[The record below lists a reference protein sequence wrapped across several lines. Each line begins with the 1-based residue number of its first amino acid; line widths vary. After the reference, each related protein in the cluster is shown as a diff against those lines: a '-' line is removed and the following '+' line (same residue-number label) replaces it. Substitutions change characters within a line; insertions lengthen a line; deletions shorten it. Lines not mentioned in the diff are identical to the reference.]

1 MEQLLQTVAGSS
13 CCTHLRSDP
22 RWGGVRWRGAARQGG
37 ARQGATENCGGAG
50 GARQGATGRR
60 KGAAWLSWLLGCL
73 VIYTNAPPPSEATA
87 APPVS
92 GRGNGGARL
101 RGDGAV
107 KIGDCGDG
115 TVNIGEK
122 YSCDHESRPPP
133 DSRRSGEGGA
143 SASGTWRCRA
153 PPFLATYRKSRR
165 FTRGGPWCG
174 ATGKSNGAG

>member
-1 MEQLLQTVAGSS
+1 M
-13 CCTHLRSDP
+13 
-22 RWGGVRWRGAARQGG
+22 AR
-37 ARQGATENCGGAG
+37 R
-50 GARQGATGRR
+50 GATGRR
-60 KGAAWLSWLLGCL
+60 EAGGDGELRRRGRGEAGGDGAAQGGCL